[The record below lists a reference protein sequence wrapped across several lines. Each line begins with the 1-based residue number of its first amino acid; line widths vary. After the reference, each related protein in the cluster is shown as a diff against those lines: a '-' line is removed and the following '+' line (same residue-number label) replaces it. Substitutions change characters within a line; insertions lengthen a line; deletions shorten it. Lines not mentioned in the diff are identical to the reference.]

1 MYSIK
6 LRTSISSVQGLLP
19 EDGATHPANVKDFLF
34 LTGLRNGC
42 NFFYSQIKCVVS
54 VFDASFYL
62 NDKIHIG

>member
-6 LRTSISSVQGLLP
+6 LITSISSVQGLLS

-42 NFFYSQIKCVVS
+42 NFFYSQIKCVVY
-54 VFDASFYL
+54 VFDASVYL